1 MIRGASVHLD
11 DHGQLREFCST
22 ECLDKYRDPANMAAS
37 ADRPKL
43 RPQNTQIQYQ
53 YESSGYFD
61 WDEYLKETNSQ
72 PAPSTCFK
80 QNPVPP
86 KNEFR
91 AGMKLEAQDPRN
103 VTSTCIATVV
113 GIQGPRLRLRLDG
126 GDNKNDFW
134 RLVDSQV
141 SARGVRS
148 ESAEPERGLSDV
160 GSVPTCF
167 GHAHC

>member
-1 MIRGASVHLD
+1 MIAPLVDYFKEANEKAAPDTVEWYRQRLPKVHLD

-22 ECLDKYRDPANMAAS
+22 ECLDKYRLRDPTAMAT
-37 ADRPKL
+37 ADRSSKL
-43 RPQNTQIQYQ
+43 KPHGTNQIQYQ

-80 QNPVPP
+80 QNPEPP

-103 VTSTCIATVV
+103 TGVTTRMTSGAWST
-113 GIQGPRLRLRLDG
+113 PRR
-126 GDNKNDFW
+126 
-134 RLVDSQV
+134 
-141 SARGVRS
+141 
-148 ESAEPERGLSDV
+148 
-160 GSVPTCF
+160 
-167 GHAHC
+167 